1 MTQPLP
7 VDSSGSNF
15 APDFGLVKTNKASTV
30 VVKLGDGYEHR
41 TTVGLNQNP
50 KTFNLT
56 FKNISEAD
64 ADILTDFFDLRAI
77 DGDNISYTVPTES
90 AAMKFV
96 VDGSYK
102 KTINYANLATVQVTF
117 RQVFDL
123 T

>member
-7 VDSSGSNF
+7 TNSAGAIFV
-15 APDFGLVKTNKASTV
+15 PDFDFTKTNTASTV

-50 KTFNLT
+50 KVFNLS

-64 ADILTDFFDLRAI
+64 ADILTDFFDLREQ
-77 DGDNISYTVPTES
+77 DGDSITYQIPTES
-90 AAMKFV
+90 VSMKFV
-96 VDGSYK
+96 LQGTYSK
-102 KTINYANLATVQVTF
+102 KVNYANIATIQVTF

-123 T
+123 